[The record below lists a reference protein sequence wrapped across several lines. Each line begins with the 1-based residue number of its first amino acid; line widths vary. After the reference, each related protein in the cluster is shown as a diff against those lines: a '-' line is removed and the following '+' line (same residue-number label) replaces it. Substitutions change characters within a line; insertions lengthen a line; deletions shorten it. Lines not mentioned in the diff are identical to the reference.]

1 VVASAWEW
9 FVVALLS
16 PFSGVREVSD
26 VLGMEVAST
35 MNAECHRTKKL
46 LVTIFGSTPK
56 LSNGDLATV
65 SRSEL

>member
-1 VVASAWEW
+1 MVASAWEW
-9 FVVALLS
+9 FLVALLS

-26 VLGMEVAST
+26 VLGMEVASM
-35 MNAECHRTKKL
+35 MNAERHRTKKL

-56 LSNGDLATV
+56 LSNGDLPTV